1 MIHKA
6 SVLIV
11 DDNISF
17 CRSMSLVLKV
27 RGYSVSMV
35 SGGLE
40 AVEKVKEA
48 SFDMIFMDVKMPDM
62 DGVEAYRR
70 IKQVRPG
77 AAVAMMTGYAVED
90 LVEQAVREGARDVL
104 YKPLDIDRVTALID
118 ESTTVG

>member
-1 MIHKA
+1 MVHKA

-11 DDNISF
+11 DDNSSF
-17 CRSMSLVLKV
+17 CRSMSLVLKAK
-27 RGYSVSMV
+27 GYAVSMV

-40 AVEKVKEA
+40 ALEKVKEA

-77 AAVAMMTGYAVED
+77 AVVAMMTGYAVED